1 MTNTNCLAGFECPK
15 CKSDGPF
22 RITVQHIVLMYDD
35 GTDIDEAPDCSA
47 EFGNHDPCE
56 CPKCGHHCTV
66 IDFKPEERGNGQ
78 DFEIEDR
85 STADLVYMI
94 LDTLGDADMTTDD
107 IIDNTRFYAEELQRR
122 FPVRDP
128 MIETLMAA
136 LAKIKEEQ
144 TI

>member
-1 MTNTNCLAGFECPK
+1 
-15 CKSDGPF
+15 
-22 RITVQHIVLMYDD
+22 MYDD
-35 GTDIDEAPDCSA
+35 GTDIDEGSDCSA

-66 IDFKPEERGNGQ
+66 IDFKPAERGNGE

-85 STADLVYMI
+85 STADLIYMI

-107 IIDNTRFYAEELQRR
+107 IIDNSRFYAEELQKR

-128 MIETLMAA
+128 MIETLLAA
-136 LAKIKEEQ
+136 LEKIKQEQ
-144 TI
+144 SI